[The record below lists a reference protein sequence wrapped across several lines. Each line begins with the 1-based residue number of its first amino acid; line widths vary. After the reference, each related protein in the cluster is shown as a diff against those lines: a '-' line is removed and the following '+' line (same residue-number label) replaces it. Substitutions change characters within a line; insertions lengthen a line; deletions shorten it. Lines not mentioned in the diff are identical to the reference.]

1 MIVTITNTEYFDN
14 QEVYILG
21 DLNINLLYKEK
32 RLPHGIKA
40 YKEFCALHNLTQ
52 IINSPTRITKNTSTL
67 LDHILTNATEKV
79 SQFGVLEIGLSD
91 HQIIFCT
98 RKTKKLKTN
107 TNTFIKI
114 RSLKNYTKEI
124 FLEKLSKIQ
133 FPDFSTFIDVDE
145 AYSNFLDKVMKIIDE
160 IAPYKE
166 ICIRNNSEEW
176 VDEEIFEGIRVRDK
190 LYKKFKNTRLHTD
203 HVKFK
208 NARNRLQEM
217 IKRKKRNFVTNKLKE
232 TIAKPKELWKTLK
245 SLGLP
250 SKKRGNAKVCLKNNG
265 NISFDPKE
273 NANIFKTFYENLASG
288 LVDKL
293 PEPTDK
299 FGKNKVKEYYKSLN
313 LDSKN
318 FEFHQTT
325 CDKVTKLLEEINPSK
340 AVGIDNLSG
349 RFLKDGA
356 STLATPLTSLCNLS
370 IKLSKFPDKCK
381 IAKLKAL
388 YKKG

>member
-1 MIVTITNTEYFDN
+1 
-14 QEVYILG
+14 
-21 DLNINLLYKEK
+21 
-32 RLPHGIKA
+32 
-40 YKEFCALHNLTQ
+40 
-52 IINSPTRITKNTSTL
+52 
-67 LDHILTNATEKV
+67 
-79 SQFGVLEIGLSD
+79 LSD

-107 TNTFIKI
+107 TKTFIKI

-133 FPDFSTFIDVDE
+133 FPDFLIFTNVDE
-145 AYSNFLDKVMKIIDE
+145 AYTIFLDKIMKVIDE

-190 LYKKFKNTRLHTD
+190 LYKRFKNTRLHTD

-208 NARNRLQEM
+208 NARNRLQVM
-217 IKRKKRNFVTNKLKE
+217 IKRKKRNFVTTKLKE

-250 SKKRGNAKVCLKNNG
+250 TKKGGNAKVCLKNNG

-273 NANIFKTFYENLASG
+273 NANIFKAFYENLASG
-288 LVDKL
+288 LVEKL
-293 PEPTDK
+293 PDPTNK
-299 FGKNKVKEYYKSLN
+299 FGKNNVKEYYKSLN

-318 FEFHQTT
+318 FEFRQTT

-356 STLATPLTSLCNLS
+356 STLATPMTALCNLS

-388 YKKG
+388 YKKGSNLETKNYRPISLLPLISKIFEKIIHDQTQEYLDINKVLYKYQSGFRAKHSTDTCLSLLNDKILTGFD